1 MPEQGGILV
10 FSENQDLARE
20 LLSKARQVADTQGL
34 SVSLAV
40 LGESIPLEAME
51 AAKYARWNVN
61 IVCVMQNP
69 SLKDFN
75 PEAYTTAL
83 TGIIDTIKPDLVL
96 IGASKFGIEV
106 SARLAEQLNTG
117 CASWCVDFKLDP
129 ENKVVT
135 TRCIVYS
142 GQGLATYKIH
152 TQPALAT
159 ISPGVFEVVDGA
171 ERDVTILPVDIEI
184 APPRLTV
191 LENKEKMAAGRR
203 LEDAPVIVDVGMGV
217 KERSDLAMMEELA
230 SLLQGQVACSRPVS
244 SDRDWFPEWL
254 GLSGAQLS
262 PDLCITV
269 GISGSIQHM
278 IGIRDSNIIVAVNND
293 ENAAIFMQSDYG
305 VNMDL
310 YEFIPALI
318 ESLKSRSISLVQD

>member
-1 MPEQGGILV
+1 MSAQGGILV
-10 FSENQDLARE
+10 FSENEDLARE
-20 LLSKARQVADTQGL
+20 LLSKARQVADAQGL

-40 LGESIPLEAME
+40 LGESVPPE
-51 AAKYARWNVN
+51 AAKYAQWNVDT
-61 IVCVMQNP
+61 VCAVQNP

-83 TGIIDTIKPDLVL
+83 AGVIDTIKPDLVL

-106 SARLAEQLNTG
+106 SARLAERLNAG
-117 CASWCVDFKLDP
+117 CASWCVDFELDP

-135 TRCIVYS
+135 TQCMVYS
-142 GQGLATYKIH
+142 GQGIKTYKIQ

-159 ISPGVFEVVDGA
+159 VSAGVFEAVDGA
-171 ERDVTILPVDIEI
+171 ERDVTILPIDVEI
-184 APPRLTV
+184 APPRMTV
-191 LENKEKMAAGRR
+191 IENKEKMAAGRR

-230 SLLQGQVACSRPVS
+230 GLLQGQVACSRPVS

-269 GISGSIQHM
+269 GISGAIQHM
-278 IGIRDSNIIVAVNND
+278 IGIRDSKIIVAVNND
-293 ENAAIFMQSDYG
+293 ENSAILMQSDYG

-318 ESLKSRSISLVQD
+318 EALKARSISLAQS